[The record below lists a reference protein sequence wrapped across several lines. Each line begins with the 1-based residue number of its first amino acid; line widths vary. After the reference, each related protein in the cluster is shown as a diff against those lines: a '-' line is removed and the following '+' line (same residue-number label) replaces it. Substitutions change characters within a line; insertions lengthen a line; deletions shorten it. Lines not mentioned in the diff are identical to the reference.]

1 MKNNCEQKLVVDQD
15 TVSYEELSQY
25 IELTQ
30 EERKAIEALADE
42 FPLKVSRYFAEQI
55 KNSSPNY
62 PLRKMVIPHSDELI
76 VYPDDAELSLHADES
91 QYQPVEGLIHR
102 YPGKVLFF
110 PVLDCFANC
119 RFCYRKEQ
127 QVVPLIAKEK
137 VDAAIEYIENTNEIR
152 DVIITGGDPFILS
165 NEKLDELVGRIRAI
179 SHVEIIRIGTRVLT
193 FAPERIDDDLVDRLA
208 KHSPLIVKNS
218 YLHADEM
225 TFQSAEACRKLAERG
240 IMLFQQG
247 PVLKGINDSTDELK
261 RLYETLI
268 KNRVIPYYAG
278 FGVYAKGARHFLLQE
293 HEVVDLMQPLENNT
307 SGFCIPTLLGIDHSN
322 GKVRYRV

>member
-1 MKNNCEQKLVVDQD
+1 MSSGFQQDLLIKQD
-15 TVSYEELSQY
+15 TITTEELREY
-25 IELTQ
+25 VNLTPE
-30 EERKAIEALADE
+30 EERAIAALSEE
-42 FPLKVSRYFAEQI
+42 FPLKVSRYFAE
-55 KNSSPNY
+55 KLKDSSPDF
-62 PLRKMVIPHSDELI
+62 PLRKMVIPHSDELLT
-76 VYPDDAELSLHADES
+76 YDDDDDMSLHADES

-127 QVVPLIAKEK
+127 QVTPLIEKEK
-137 VDAAIEYIENTNEIR
+137 VDAAIEYIRKTEEIR

-165 NEKLDELVGRIRAI
+165 NEKLDELVGRVRAI
-179 SHVEIIRIGTRVLT
+179 PHVEIIRIGTRVLS
-193 FAPERIDDDLVDRLA
+193 FEPNRIDDDLANRLA
-208 KHSPLIVKNS
+208 KHAPLIVKNS

-225 TFQSAEACRKLAERG
+225 TPESAEACRKLADRG

-247 PVLKGINDSTDELK
+247 PVLKGINDSTAELK

-293 HEVVDLMQPLENNT
+293 HEVVDLMRPLENNT